1 MEVNDADV
9 SLWSLQES
17 GRSERHIKQPSDGD
31 DDDDDVS
38 FSDPLKFHLIKYMYM
53 YHQKLNENQV
63 ASNEPRPKE
72 VDGSNLIEPCDPNIT
87 DAI

>member
-31 DDDDDVS
+31 DDDVS
-38 FSDPLKFHLIKYMYM
+38 FSDPFKISPDQIYVYVSS
-53 YHQKLNENQV
+53 E
-63 ASNEPRPKE
+63 
-72 VDGSNLIEPCDPNIT
+72 G
-87 DAI
+87 

>member
-17 GRSERHIKQPSDGD
+17 GRSERHIKQLSDGD

-38 FSDPLKFHLIKYMYM
+38 FSDPFKISPDQIYVYVSSEAERKPSCE
-53 YHQKLNENQV
+53 Q
-63 ASNEPRPKE
+63 
-72 VDGSNLIEPCDPNIT
+72 
-87 DAI
+87 

>member
-31 DDDDDVS
+31 DDDDDDVS
-38 FSDPLKFHLIKYMYM
+38 FSDPFKISPDQIYVYVSSEAERKPSCE
-53 YHQKLNENQV
+53 Q
-63 ASNEPRPKE
+63 
-72 VDGSNLIEPCDPNIT
+72 
-87 DAI
+87 